1 MKELK
6 TLKDFW
12 GIYPEVNSNKH
23 IDVEELKAEA
33 VKWIKNLNRYGCK
46 KEILNGK
53 FKGYECGF
61 SYEGMIPLCSNCE
74 SKINWI
80 IEFFNL
86 TEEDL
91 K

>member
-1 MKELK
+1 MKNEKELK

-33 VKWIKNLNRYGCK
+33 VKWVKYAKENKLSTNWK
-46 KEILNGK
+46 K
-53 FKGYECGF
+53 
-61 SYEGMIPLCSNCE
+61 M
-74 SKINWI
+74 
-80 IEFFNL
+80 FFNFL
-86 TEEDL
+86 DITEEDL